1 MHRVIAICGYKR
13 SGKDTIADFL
23 VANYNYTPLKIAEG
37 LKSMIKT
44 MFDFTDDQLEA
55 TKEDIDERWGI
66 TPRRAMQF
74 FGTEIMQQEVQK
86 LLPDVGRS
94 FWMRKITNT
103 LANAA
108 PDEKFVISDMRFYHE
123 YEALQE
129 FYPYIIKVTNPSVTC
144 IDTHCSETEFAT
156 IPHHIEVLNDGTLE
170 ALYEKIT
177 HIINQS

>member
-1 MHRVIAICGYKR
+1 MKVIAICGYKR
-13 SGKDTIADFL
+13 SGKDSIANFL
-23 VANYNYTPLKIAEG
+23 VATYGYTPLKIAEG

-44 MFDFTDDQLEA
+44 MFDFTDDQLEV
-55 TKEDIDERWGI
+55 TKDIIDERWGI

-103 LANAA
+103 LANAS
-108 PDEKFVISDMRFYHE
+108 DNEKFVISDMRFYHE
-123 YEALQE
+123 YEALKD
-129 FYPYIIKVTNPSVTC
+129 FYPYIIKVTNPNVKC
-144 IDTHCSETEFAT
+144 VDTHCSETEFAT
-156 IPHHIEVLNDGTLE
+156 IPHHIEVINDGTLE